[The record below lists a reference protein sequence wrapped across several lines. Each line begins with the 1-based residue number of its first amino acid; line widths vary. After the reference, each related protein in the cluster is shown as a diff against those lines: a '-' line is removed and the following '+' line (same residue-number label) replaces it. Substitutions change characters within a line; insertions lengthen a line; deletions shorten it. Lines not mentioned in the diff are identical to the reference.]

1 MSGGATSR
9 VPQLDALTGIRGI
22 AAWFVVLFHM
32 RLSLKALLPHAAI
45 AVLGKGYLAVDV
57 FFMLSGFVMWL
68 NYGERIAQRGLT
80 EAPRFWWKRFAR
92 VWPLHAAVLGGL
104 ALFAAVLL
112 ATGRD
117 ASHYPFAE
125 LPLQLLLVQNW
136 GFTRALAWN
145 DPAWSISTELAAYIV
160 FPFAV
165 IGLPWQRLRPPALLA
180 CAALLCAALFV
191 LFAAFGKT
199 SLGADV
205 PRFGLWRCLAE
216 FALGMVLC
224 RLWQELCGTR
234 GAAFLAG
241 IGGAAWFAVGLLA
254 GLPAIAFVPA
264 GFAALLLALALDRGP
279 LARVLGSK
287 PLRALGDASY
297 ATYLIH
303 YPLLTLYKLGFIDQ
317 SVQFGWVDVAAFL
330 AAVFAASLLIYR
342 WFEKPVQRW
351 LHVHPPGRPL
361 QVSPAP

>member
-1 MSGGATSR
+1 MNGAAKEP

-32 RLSLKALLPHAAI
+32 RLAMTLLLPPAGI
-45 AVLGKGYLAVDV
+45 AVLGKGYLAVDL

-68 NYGERIAQRGLT
+68 NYGARIAQGGLA

-92 VWPLHAAVLGGL
+92 VWPLHAAVLVGL

-125 LPLQLLLVQNW
+125 LPLHVLLVQNW
-136 GFTRALAWN
+136 GFTHALTWN

-165 IGLPWQRLRPPALLA
+165 LGLPWQRLRVAPLLA

-191 LFAAFGKT
+191 LFFAFGKT

-205 PRFGLWRCLAE
+205 PQFGLWRCLAE

-224 RLWQELCGTR
+224 RLWQELCGRR
-234 GAAFLAG
+234 GAALAACAA
-241 IGGAAWFAVGLLA
+241 GAIVFAAGLLA
-254 GLPAIAFVPA
+254 GLPGIAFVPA

-279 LARVLGSK
+279 VARALGSR

-303 YPLLTLYKLGFIDQ
+303 YPLLTLYKLAFVDR
-317 SVQFGWVDVAAFL
+317 SVQLSWLDAAAFL
-330 AAVFAASLLIYR
+330 ALVLAASLFIYR

-351 LHVHPPGRPL
+351 LHIHPPGRPL

>member
-1 MSGGATSR
+1 MNAAAGNPP
-9 VPQLDALTGIRGI
+9 PQLDALTGIRGI

-32 RLSLKALLPHAAI
+32 RLSMKALLPPTAI
-45 AVLGKGYLAVDV
+45 AVLSQGYLAVDL

-68 NYGERIAQRGLT
+68 NYGARLQQGGLS

-92 VWPLHAAVLGGL
+92 VWPLHAAVLAGL
-104 ALFAAVLL
+104 ALFALVLL

-136 GFTRALAWN
+136 GFTHALTWN
-145 DPAWSISTELAAYIV
+145 DPAWSISTELAAYIL

-165 IGLPWQRLRPPALLA
+165 LGLPWRKLRVPALLA
-180 CAALLCAALFV
+180 AAALLCAMLFALF
-191 LFAAFGKT
+191 FAFGKT

-205 PRFGLWRCLAE
+205 PHFGLWRCLAE

-224 RLWQELCGTR
+224 RLWQERRETR
-234 GAAFLAG
+234 GAALAAF
-241 IGGAAWFAVGLLA
+241 AAGVALFVA
-254 GLPAIAFVPA
+254 GFTADLPGIAFVPA
-264 GFAALLLALALDRGP
+264 GFATLLLALALDCGP
-279 LARVLGSK
+279 LARALGSR

-303 YPLLTLYKLGFIDQ
+303 YPLLTLYKLGFVDQ
-317 SVQFGWVDVAAFL
+317 SVQLSWADVAAFL
-330 AAVFAASLLIYR
+330 ALVLVASLLIYR
-342 WFEKPVQRW
+342 LFEKPVQRW

>member
-1 MSGGATSR
+1 VSKAA
-9 VPQLDALTGIRGI
+9 PQLDALTGIRGI

-32 RLSLKALLPHAAI
+32 RLAMTALLPAGVL
-45 AVLGKGYLAVDV
+45 AVLGKGYLAVDL

-68 NYGERIAQRGLT
+68 NYGARVAERGLA

-92 VWPLHAAVLGGL
+92 VWPLHAAVLAGL
-104 ALFAAVLL
+104 ALFALVLL

-125 LPLQLLLVQNW
+125 LPLHVLLVQNW
-136 GFTRALAWN
+136 GFTHALTWN

-165 IGLPWQRLRPPALLA
+165 VGLPWQRLRPLALAA
-180 CAALLCAALFV
+180 CAGLLCAALFV
-191 LFAAFGKT
+191 LFLAFGKA

-205 PRFGLWRCLAE
+205 PQFGLWRCLAE

-224 RLWQELCGTR
+224 RLWQELRGRR
-234 GAAFLAG
+234 GAAAAAYAAG
-241 IGGAAWFAVGLLA
+241 AGMFALGLLA
-254 GLPAIAFVPA
+254 GLPEIAFAPA
-264 GFAALLLALALDRGP
+264 GFAALLLGLALDRGP
-279 LARVLGSK
+279 VARALGGK
-287 PLRALGDASY
+287 WLRTLGDASY

-303 YPLLTLYKLGFIDQ
+303 YPLFTLYKLMFVDE
-317 SVQFGWVDVAAFL
+317 SVQLSWLDAAAFL
-330 AAVFAASLLIYR
+330 VAVLAASLAAYR

>member
-1 MSGGATSR
+1 MTAKPI
-9 VPQLDALTGIRGI
+9 PQLDALTGIRGV

-32 RLSLKALLPHAAI
+32 RLSMKALLPGGAI
-45 AVLGKGYLAVDV
+45 AVLGKGYLAVDL

-68 NYGERIAQRGLT
+68 NYGARFAERGLS

-92 VWPLHAAVLGGL
+92 VWPLHAAVLAGL

-125 LPLQLLLVQNW
+125 LPLHLLLVQNW
-136 GFTRALAWN
+136 GFTHTLTWN
-145 DPAWSISTELAAYIV
+145 DPAWSISTELAAYIA

-165 IGLPWQRLRPPALLA
+165 LALPWQRLRPVALVG
-180 CAALLCAALFV
+180 CAAILCAALFV
-191 LFAAFGKT
+191 LFVASGKS

-205 PRFGLWRCLAE
+205 PHLGLWRCLAE

-224 RLWQELCGTR
+224 RLWQELCGRR
-234 GAAFLAG
+234 GAALAG
-241 IGGAAWFAVGLLA
+241 YAAGGVAFGLGVLA
-254 GLPAIAFVPA
+254 GLPGIAFVPA
-264 GFAALLLALALDRGP
+264 GFAALLLGLALDRGP
-279 LARVLGSK
+279 VARALGSK

-303 YPLLTLYKLGFIDQ
+303 YPLLTLYKLGFVDR
-317 SVQFGWVDVAAFL
+317 SVQLNWLDVAGFL
-330 AAVFAASLLIYR
+330 ALVLVASLAIYR